1 MCRKAHG
8 MCASV
13 RNGALSCT
21 YVFLNVFLEKCVS
34 IRKAGARAVIRG
46 SQTPFIT

>member
-1 MCRKAHG
+1 MVYV
-8 MCASV
+8 SV

-21 YVFLNVFLEKCVS
+21 YIFLIYFEKYMS
-34 IRKAGARAVIRG
+34 IRKAGAGAVIRG